1 MYLIGIFT
9 TVFIVFCQSVM
20 HRIAIGNE
28 HVSDV
33 VLEVVLQG
41 STTYPAELY
50 RRLEEFHASI
60 SETQMKRE
68 NGETHYRF
76 SLKLNADVPDETLHR
91 VLSENAE
98 VISLKLN
105 RDT

>member
-1 MYLIGIFT
+1 
-9 TVFIVFCQSVM
+9 
-20 HRIAIGNE
+20 
-28 HVSDV
+28 
-33 VLEVVLQG
+33 
-41 STTYPAELY
+41 
-50 RRLEEFHASI
+50 
-60 SETQMKRE
+60 MKRE